1 VIPRKPLKHIFESG
15 DGAVR
20 RFGLI
25 LASQMI
31 GTAFMPVGKDYK
43 PSSYLYVRRR
53 SWGRE
58 REEKGV
64 FGKALDLKDSVRI
77 VSVSVGI
84 LGGELAAVVPSESRP
99 GEHYTVK
106 LAVPIDFECSC
117 PWGQHRYNPCKHVFA
132 AALKVLEEAGVAADR
147 NLVYDSLNRLAYR
160 KAKLDRELR

>member
-1 VIPRKPLKHIFESG
+1 VTPGKPFKG
-15 DGAVR
+15 DEATR

-31 GTAFMPVGKDYK
+31 GTLFMPVGGDYK

-64 FGKALDLKDSVRI
+64 FGKALELKDRVRI
-77 VSVSVGI
+77 VSVSLGI
-84 LGGELAAVVPSESRP
+84 LGGELVARVPSESTP
-99 GEHYTVK
+99 GEYYTVRIS
-106 LAVPIDFECSC
+106 VPIDFECSC

-132 AALKVLEEAGVAADR
+132 VALKVLEEAGVAADR